1 MGLLEKNLI
10 FVKLE
15 KVTRRAGLLERRV
28 YFFVHLNKGRFIR
41 GMFIRE
47 NIVYP
52 QIPYDK
58 LGINTYLGNIFGL
71 KQTPRDTLLTA
82 KIIFFLLMCGFKKS
96 RFWQLLKSMPGTWS
110 LELYCCNFFLF
121 GKGVS
126 SMILNLLPL
135 P

>member
-1 MGLLEKNLI
+1 MPEGTFFPSYRILSNKPAAVLI
-10 FVKLE
+10 ILNKGGFIRE
-15 KVTRRAGLLERRV
+15 AGLLEGGNV
-28 YFFVHLNKGRFIR
+28 
-41 GMFIRE
+41 RE
-47 NIVYP
+47 NTVYP

-58 LGINTYLGNIFGL
+58 LGINKYLGKMEYIWFQTNKEGNIIDC
-71 KQTPRDTLLTA
+71 QNN
-82 KIIFFLLMCGFKKS
+82 IFLLMYGFKKI

-110 LELYCCNFFLF
+110 LELYCCNLFLF